1 MYAVHD
7 VHDVPAIKKL
17 TTQDR
22 DGGTFWPRY
31 QLFFLGQHCL
41 LKENMEP
48 LVVSFLF
55 LLSFLNQIRSS
66 RCFSDQFD
74 PDVKQ
79 DRPQV
84 DTFQFR
90 SIFFQ

>member
-1 MYAVHD
+1 MTMYAVHD

-22 DGGTFWPRY
+22 DGGTFWPTY

-48 LVVSFLF
+48 LVVSFLLF
-55 LLSFLNQIRSS
+55 FRLLGKLTAYFP
-66 RCFSDQFD
+66 F
-74 PDVKQ
+74 
-79 DRPQV
+79 
-84 DTFQFR
+84 
-90 SIFFQ
+90 